1 MEVLSVIFFDLDGTL
16 IDSNG
21 VWVQIDLDFLS
32 RRGLTPTTE
41 YTDMVAHSIFPAA
54 ARFTRDYYGLS
65 DSPEDIMAQWRDMAY
80 NAYAHTIPLKP
91 GARAL
96 LEGLSARGEP
106 MALLTAS
113 LPELCRASL
122 ARHGLNRYFQGFFFA
137 QEAGLEKRDPA
148 VYPLAAERFGCS
160 PDRCI
165 LLEDAP
171 DNCAA
176 ASAAG
181 FTVVGVYDDFY
192 SPRWADVEAHS
203 HRTVRSLEDLLPD
216 LNGGAFS
223 LTASPCTE
231 RRI

>member
-1 MEVLSVIFFDLDGTL
+1 MIFFDLDGTL

-32 RRGLTPTTE
+32 RRGLTPTAE
-41 YTDMVAHSIFPAA
+41 YSDTVAHSIFPAA

-80 NAYAHTIPLKP
+80 DAYAHTIPLKP

-113 LPELCRASL
+113 LPELCRAAL
-122 ARHGLNRYFQGFFFA
+122 DRHGLNRYFRGAFFA

-148 VYPLAAERFGCS
+148 VYPLAAERFGFS
-160 PDRCI
+160 PHGCV

-181 FTVVGVYDDFY
+181 LTVVGVYDDFY
-192 SPRWADVEAHS
+192 APRWADVVEHS
-203 HRTVRSLEDLLPD
+203 SRTVHSLEELLPD
-216 LNGGAFS
+216 LNSPVFP
-223 LTASPCTE
+223 LTTSPCTGLP
-231 RRI
+231 I